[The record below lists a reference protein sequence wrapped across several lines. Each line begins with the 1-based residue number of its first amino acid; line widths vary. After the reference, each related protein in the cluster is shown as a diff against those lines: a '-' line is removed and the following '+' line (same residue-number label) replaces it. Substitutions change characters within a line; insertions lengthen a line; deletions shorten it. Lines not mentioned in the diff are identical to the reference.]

1 MLNTLPVPAHL
12 NPFSTQKFQIR
23 KFNKRR
29 RWCFQKTNTWHQ
41 DKDLSQLWSE
51 GSVVISRCKS
61 ASDFTSQTSNVHSHK
76 KWGEVHQLGVQRP
89 PKKTREQPTTMP
101 ESPAVPPD
109 LCETVSLNKHKV
121 FTVQKRNPP
130 PNLTPLHSLLYL
142 GMKWGFCPF
151 ANVIPFCDCTLQ
163 RGKGEEFISQQASF

>member
-51 GSVVISRCKS
+51 GSVVISSCKS

-130 PNLTPLHSLLYL
+130 PQPHTPAFTSLLGHEMRFL
-142 GMKWGFCPF
+142 SLCKCHPF
-151 ANVIPFCDCTLQ
+151 LWLHTAE
-163 RGKGEEFISQQASF
+163 G